1 MVALAVREG
10 QTLEVPLGEALIW
23 KHPGAEL
30 GGLIRQGVA
39 LEAPRCYL
47 LLQATCW
54 GCRAVV
60 QLCLVTALLGSVT
73 ALFGYSKSFNRTG
86 LPS

>member
-39 LEAPRCYL
+39 LEAPRCLAFHWYVEN
-47 LLQATCW
+47 T
-54 GCRAVV
+54 
-60 QLCLVTALLGSVT
+60 S
-73 ALFGYSKSFNRTG
+73 
-86 LPS
+86 P

>member
-10 QTLEVPLGEALIW
+10 QTLEVPLGEALLW

-39 LEAPRCYL
+39 LEAARCCL
-47 LLQATCW
+47 LLQATHW
-54 GCRAVV
+54 V
-60 QLCLVTALLGSVT
+60 QARGAALPRNSPVRVCYCPVWLQ
-73 ALFGYSKSFNRTG
+73 
-86 LPS
+86 